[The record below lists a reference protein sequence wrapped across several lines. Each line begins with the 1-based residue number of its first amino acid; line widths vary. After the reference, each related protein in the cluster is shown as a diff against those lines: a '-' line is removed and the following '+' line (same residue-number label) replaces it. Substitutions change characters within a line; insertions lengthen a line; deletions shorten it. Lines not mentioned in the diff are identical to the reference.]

1 MTFNLKK
8 IKIGDAVE
16 VTDYVANGSFASL
29 KANVK
34 YLDNS
39 SPNKHAVLV
48 RTLDFNRNWNGEYV
62 WVDKAGFDFL
72 KKSVLRKDD
81 LVLCNVGSVGIV
93 FEIPDLGFPMTLGP
107 NSVLCR
113 TKDVNLVRQKFLY
126 YYFLSSAGQSLLQE
140 LSGGSTVQPKFNKT
154 LLRNSEIEVPDLAHQ
169 DLVIKLLGSLDSKIS
184 LNETLSKTLAD
195 IAQTLFKSWFI
206 DFDSVKAKMA
216 GEKPAGMDA
225 ATAAL
230 FPDSMEETELGLIPS
245 GWSWISVGEIA
256 RVIDC
261 LHSKKPE
268 LLEEGFPY
276 LQLDTISDSGVLRFE
291 NAGLISKED
300 YDKWTSRI
308 EVQGGDCLITNVGRV
323 GAVSQVPDHFKAA
336 IGRNITAL
344 RPNDSRLHRSFLI
357 VALLSDFMKKEI
369 KRNTDSGTILEALN
383 VKNIP
388 KLSIPGPSN
397 FVLQEFAK
405 LCDPIQLLL
414 HEIHEMNVN
423 LKRIRDS
430 LLPRLIS
437 GELRIPDEM
446 LAS

>member
-1 MTFNLKK
+1 MTFKEVQLHD
-8 IKIGDAVE
+8 ILDIQWGDTKTTKASYVSDGYLAYSATGPDGFLE
-16 VTDYVANGSFASL
+16 KFDY
-29 KANVK
+29 
-34 YLDNS
+34 D
-39 SPNKHAVLV
+39 
-48 RTLDFNRNWNGEYV
+48 RE
-62 WVDKAGFDFL
+62 
-72 KKSVLRKDD
+72 
-81 LVLCNVGSVGIV
+81 GIV
-93 FEIPDLGFPMTLGP
+93 
-107 NSVLCR
+107 
-113 TKDVNLVRQKFLY
+113 
-126 YYFLSSAGQSLLQE
+126 LSAIGANC
-140 LSGGSTVQPKFNKT
+140 GSTFFATGKWSCIKNTIRILPKSDAIDLKYFFYMTKAPDFWPIRGSAQPFISQTDIRELYVQIPEISVQKAIGEILFT
-154 LLRNSEIEVPDLAHQ
+154 LEE
-169 DLVIKLLGSLDSKIS
+169 KIAANNALS
-184 LNETLSKTLAD
+184 QTLED
-195 IAQTLFKSWFI
+195 IAQTIFKSWFI
-206 DFDSVKAKMA
+206 DFDPVKAKMA

-230 FPDSMEETELGLIPS
+230 FPDSMGESELGLIPK
-245 GWSWISVGEIA
+245 GWSWINVGEIA
-256 RVIDC
+256 SVIDC

-344 RPNDSRLHRSFLI
+344 RPKDSRLYRSFLI

-369 KRNTDSGTILEALN
+369 MRNTDSGTILEALN

-388 KLSIPGPSN
+388 KLTIPGPSN
-397 FVLQEFAK
+397 LVLQEFAK
-405 LCDPIQLLL
+405 LCDPIQLQI
-414 HEIHEMNVN
+414 HELHEMNVN
-423 LKRIRDS
+423 LQRIRDS

-437 GELRIPDEM
+437 GELQIPEEM